1 MQTYTDDV
9 IHPVLSGH
17 RQRKEFFLIGM
28 CEIQSCT
35 DTSHLSDQ
43 KYNSDIH
50 DENPVDRLNQS
61 RHTPDG
67 NFGM

>member
-1 MQTYTDDV
+1 M
-9 IHPVLSGH
+9 HRVLDITAAEGI
-17 RQRKEFFLIGM
+17 FLIGM

-35 DTSHLSDQ
+35 DASHLSDQ